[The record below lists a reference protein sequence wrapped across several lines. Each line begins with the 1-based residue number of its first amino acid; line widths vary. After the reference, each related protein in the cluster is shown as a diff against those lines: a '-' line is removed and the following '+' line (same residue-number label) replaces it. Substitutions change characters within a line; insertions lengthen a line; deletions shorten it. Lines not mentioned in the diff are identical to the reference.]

1 MQVFGILEPFFRALS
16 DGKIIR
22 LTVAWV
28 LRIMAGLGALG
39 GLLWFITFVG
49 LGFKGSDAGLGA
61 RSPDFL
67 VGSLLFSLFGLAF
80 GYLWLGI
87 CMFRARSVT
96 ALGDSH
102 FTVLSILSIL
112 FRLNGELAF
121 VTYSLIGLGGCL
133 FVWLSDAS
141 PLSELGP
148 LGSQLPFALG
158 GASGFVGGIELAV
171 FMLLLAFVG
180 IVVCYALAE
189 LSIVLVEIAL
199 NTRGIPALA
208 GTSQPLAPAFAPP
221 ASGVPVYTQPPTQ
234 MPLATPPPPPSAGPV
249 HFCTECGQ
257 RYEGAVKFCP
267 SCRAPQ
273 SPGHGSGG
281 EVAVT

>member
-1 MQVFGILEPFFRALS
+1 MRAFGILEPFFRALS

-39 GLLWFITFVG
+39 GLLWFVTFVG
-49 LGFKGSDAGLGA
+49 LGFKASDTGMGA
-61 RSPDFL
+61 RSTGFL

-87 CMFRARSVT
+87 CIFRASSVT
-96 ALGDSH
+96 ELGDSH

-121 VTYSLIGLGGCL
+121 VTYSLIVLGGCL
-133 FVWLSDAS
+133 FVWLSDVS
-141 PLSELGP
+141 PMSELGP

-158 GASGFVGGIELAV
+158 GASGFLGGIELAV
-171 FMLLLAFVG
+171 FMLVVAFAA
-180 IVVCYALAE
+180 IVICYALAE

-199 NTRGIPALA
+199 NTRGIPAIAGAAQPVALA
-208 GTSQPLAPAFAPP
+208 FMPP
-221 ASGVPVYTQPPTQ
+221 AAVAPVYAQPPTQ
-234 MPLATPPPPPSAGPV
+234 IPPGTSPPPPGAGPV

-273 SPGHGSGG
+273 P
-281 EVAVT
+281 